1 MNGITQ
7 GLLVLD
13 GFLET
18 KLMKLDT
25 VALTKC
31 YPSIK
36 PIEGGLDHEQYWKT
50 QISHHSQLIEKEK
63 TPVFQQAIDQFG
75 QNNV

>member
-1 MNGITQ
+1 MESLI

-18 KLMKLDT
+18 KLMKFDI
-25 VALTKC
+25 VAMTKC

-36 PIEGGLDHEQYWKT
+36 PIDGGLDHEQR
-50 QISHHSQLIEKEK
+50 
-63 TPVFQQAIDQFG
+63 
-75 QNNV
+75 

>member
-1 MNGITQ
+1 
-7 GLLVLD
+7 LD

-18 KLMKLDT
+18 KLIKFDI

-36 PIEGGLDHEQYWKT
+36 PIESGLDHEQY
-50 QISHHSQLIEKEK
+50 
-63 TPVFQQAIDQFG
+63 
-75 QNNV
+75 